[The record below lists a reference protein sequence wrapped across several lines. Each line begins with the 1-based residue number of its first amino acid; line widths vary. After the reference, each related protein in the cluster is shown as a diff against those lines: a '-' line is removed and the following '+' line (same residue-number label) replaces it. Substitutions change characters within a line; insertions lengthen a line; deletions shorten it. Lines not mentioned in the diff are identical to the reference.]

1 MEVIKTN
8 LFTIATDIQYFL
20 VTGLKTLPLTIG
32 GTLLI
37 IGLTV
42 ANYSML
48 FFLVGYLIIVPI
60 IAFFFNLLMSLIK
73 NDDNPDWLKSIWP
86 ILYSGKD
93 KNVCNVVGGIDGI
106 TKSNEFDNTVSYW
119 VAMTGFLL
127 GYLITNA
134 TKLYGK
140 DTLYNSAIGDLPLAA
155 VDPDSTTEQQ
165 AKEIAAAKDRADAGA
180 SNRKSQTLMAIII
193 LSILI
198 CIIVYMRIWDGCDG
212 FLSLIVGG
220 LFGLIGYGWYERL
233 AYVGDDRLSDL
244 FGIANRLMIPEA
256 MLNAPYACLPQA
268 GN

>member
-1 MEVIKTN
+1 MEVVKTN

-48 FFLVGYLIIVPI
+48 FFLVGYLLAVPV
-60 IAFFFNLLMSLIK
+60 IAFLFNVLMSMIK

-93 KNVCNVVGGIDGI
+93 KTVCNVVGGVDGI
-106 TKSNEFDNTVSYW
+106 TKTDGFDNTVSYW

-134 TKLYGK
+134 M
-140 DTLYNSAIGDLPLAA
+140 TLYRKETLYPPVN
-155 VDPDSTTEQQ
+155 VDPNTTTEEQ
-165 AKEIAAAKDRADAGA
+165 AKAQAAAKDRADAGA
-180 SNRKSQTLMAIII
+180 ANRKSQTLMAIII
-193 LSILI
+193 LSLLI
-198 CIIVYMRIWDGCDG
+198 CIIVYMRLWDGCDG
-212 FLSLIVGG
+212 FFSLLVGAA
-220 LFGLIGYGWYERL
+220 FGGIGVSWYNML
-233 AYVGDDRLSDL
+233 AKVGDDRLSDL

-256 MLNAPYACLPQA
+256 MFNAPYACLPQA
-268 GN
+268 TN

>member
-1 MEVIKTN
+1 MEVLKTN

-42 ANYSML
+42 ANYPML
-48 FFLVGYLIIVPI
+48 FFLVGYLLAVPV
-60 IAFFFNLLMSLIK
+60 IALLFNILMSMIK
-73 NDDNPDWLKSIWP
+73 SDNNPDWLKSIWP

-93 KNVCNVVGGIDGI
+93 KNVCNVVGGVDGI
-106 TKSNEFDNTVSYW
+106 TKTDGFDNTVSYW

-134 TKLYGK
+134 ATLYGK
-140 DTLYNSAIGDLPLAA
+140 ETLYPPVN
-155 VDPDSTTEQQ
+155 VDQNSTTEEQ
-165 AKEIAAAKDRADAGA
+165 AKAQAAAKDRADTGA

-193 LSILI
+193 LSLLI
-198 CIIVYMRIWDGCDG
+198 CIIIYMRLWDGCDG
-212 FLSLIVGG
+212 YLSLLVGVA
-220 LFGLIGYGWYERL
+220 FGGIGVGWYQML
-233 AYVGDDRLSDL
+233 AKVGDDRLSDL

-256 MLNAPYACLPQA
+256 MFNAPYACLPQA